1 MTTYYMGLDAGST
14 YMKAVLIAED
24 QVVSTKLLPTGI
36 DCEKTAAE
44 LVQAIKRDA
53 AITCLLYTSDAAD
66 EL

>member
-14 YMKAVLIAED
+14 YMKAALIAED

-44 LVQAIKRDA
+44 LV
-53 AITCLLYTSDAAD
+53 
-66 EL
+66 